1 MLAVALIFIIIGVLI
16 KYGKMYFLIAGYNT
30 MSTEDQ
36 KKYDI
41 EGIATL
47 FFRVMIGMALVL
59 IVGFLISKQ
68 LEIPKIENISIIVA
82 IGIGLPYLLIK
93 SNSKKFKKNSK

>member
-1 MLAVALIFIIIGVLI
+1 
-16 KYGKMYFLIAGYNT
+16 MYFLIAGYNT